1 MNGDTRPERTA
12 LPLDVLNQIDGV
24 CDRFEAAWES
34 GDRPRVEDYLGAVAE
49 PYRTALLRDLLAA
62 ELNARRQH
70 GEQPEAREYLDRF
83 PGEAA
88 LVEVAFASTPIP
100 ISRLRSR
107 IRRSVQMKKCLSCKS
122 EVPEG
127 SHFCPKCG

>member
-1 MNGDTRPERTA
+1 MNHPTRHDRTV
-12 LPLDVLNQIDGV
+12 LPLDVLEQIDQV
-24 CDRFEAAWES
+24 CGRFEAAWES

-49 PYRTALLRDLLAA
+49 QYRPALLRDLLAA
-62 ELNARRQH
+62 ELEARRRR
-70 GEQPEAREYLDRF
+70 GEQPEPHEYQDRF

-107 IRRSVQMKKCLSCKS
+107 IRRSVKMKTCLSCKS
-122 EVPEG
+122 EIPE
-127 SHFCPKCG
+127 